1 VAAPSPNAA
10 PAALATTRLG
20 PQHLTD
26 LKALSA
32 SAVMLLLISTLALAG
47 PTLGAR
53 LARWATSAHLFKT
66 GAPLKVAQ
74 SWAELLG
81 GTIAATTTFLVG
93 RYANGPKVAV
103 APLEYCPPLQSIVRT
118 PEQRRLWLGS
128 GIAQE

>member
-1 VAAPSPNAA
+1 
-10 PAALATTRLG
+10 
-20 PQHLTD
+20 
-26 LKALSA
+26 
-32 SAVMLLLISTLALAG
+32 MLLLIS
-47 PTLGAR
+47 TLGAR